1 MNTLNS
7 LFFKV
12 KFKFYWVT
20 QNHTIDSCSTWSS
33 RKISEQK
40 GLKIFK
46 TSSNQS
52 LLSVGFRAE
61 KNNF

>member
-7 LFFKV
+7 LFFEI

-20 QNHTIDSCSTWSS
+20 QNHTIDSCSTCSS
-33 RKISEQK
+33 WKISKQK

-46 TSSNQS
+46 SSSNQS
-52 LLSVGFRAE
+52 LLRVGFRAK